1 MRLRGPESIVGHA
14 PSRTTGVET
23 YVIHRPAGTYPAG
36 SLCVELGEA
45 WLVGC
50 MLQDE
55 RHTRAYRSLD
65 EAAREWH
72 KITGEIEL

>member
-1 MRLRGPESIVGHA
+1 MKLRGKETIVGHA

-23 YVIHRPAGTYPAG
+23 YVIHRPAGVYPAG
-36 SLCVELGEA
+36 SLSVELGEA

-50 MLQDE
+50 MLQGE
-55 RHTRAYRSLD
+55 RHTRAYRSQD